1 MIISFLK
8 GILVLLA
15 AVPFSLMACFGIPFQ
30 KHGRIVHANG
40 KAWSKFVLW
49 TYGIKVHL
57 RGAEHIQSGTT
68 YVYVANHASMFDIP
82 AVISFIPDQIR
93 LVVKKELTRI
103 PLWGWAM
110 KYGGYISIDR
120 SNPIA
125 AARSLE
131 AAAEKI
137 RDGTSVLLFAEGT
150 RTRDGKLQPF
160 KRGAFSLAAKAG
172 VPVIPVVIN
181 NSFRILPKGSLRV
194 HPQDIELVIGKPIST
209 QDVEGKVKEVALME
223 QVREIIARDFVE
235 QS

>member
-1 MIISFLK
+1 
-8 GILVLLA
+8 
-15 AVPFSLMACFGIPFQ
+15 
-30 KHGRIVHANG
+30 
-40 KAWSKFVLW
+40 
-49 TYGIKVHL
+49 
-57 RGAEHIQSGTT
+57 
-68 YVYVANHASMFDIP
+68 MFDIP

-103 PLWGWAM
+103 PVWGWAM

-209 QDVEGKVKEVALME
+209 KDVEGKNKEIALME